1 VARSRYDATSI
12 HHGDRFMTTRTRR
25 IIAAVLTVSLASASV
40 AQTTAATAAPAAL
53 LSAEQVHQ
61 AAAPSSGRA
70 LLEQTLQ
77 RADVVAALEARGVSA
92 QAARERVAAL
102 TDAEAAHVAAQ
113 IDAAP
118 AGASDVL
125 GTIVFIFVVLLITDI
140 LGFTKIFPFTRS
152 IR

>member
-1 VARSRYDATSI
+1 
-12 HHGDRFMTTRTRR
+12 MTTRTRR
-25 IIAAVLTVSLASASV
+25 IIAAVLASSIASVSV
-40 AQTTAATAAPAAL
+40 AQTAAVTGGSAQL

-61 AAAPSSGRA
+61 ATNQAAQPGRA

-77 RADVVAALEARGVSA
+77 RADVVSALEARGVSV

-118 AGASDVL
+118 AGAGDVL
-125 GTIVFIFVVLLITDI
+125 GVIVFIFVLLLVTDI
-140 LGFTKIFPFTRS
+140 LGFTKIFPFTRA

>member
-1 VARSRYDATSI
+1 
-12 HHGDRFMTTRTRR
+12 MTTRTRR
-25 IIAAVLTVSLASASV
+25 IVAAVLSLSVASASI
-40 AQTTAATAAPAAL
+40 AQTTAVGTVPATL
-53 LSAEQVHQ
+53 LSAEQVHE
-61 AAAPSSGRA
+61 AAAPAGRA
-70 LLEQTLQ
+70 QLEQTLQ
-77 RADVVAALEARGVSA
+77 RADVVAALEARGVSV

-118 AGASDVL
+118 AGGDVI
-125 GTIVFIFVVLLITDI
+125 GVIVFIFVLLLITDI

>member
-1 VARSRYDATSI
+1 
-12 HHGDRFMTTRTRR
+12 MTTRTRR
-25 IIAAVLTVSLASASV
+25 LIAAVLASSIASVSV
-40 AQTTAATAAPAAL
+40 AQTAAVTTASTQL
-53 LSAEQVHQ
+53 LSAEQVQQ
-61 AAAPSSGRA
+61 AAQPGRA

-77 RADVVAALEARGVSA
+77 RADVVAALEARGVSV

-125 GTIVFIFVVLLITDI
+125 GVIVFIFVLLLVTDI
-140 LGFTKIFPFTRS
+140 LGFTKIFPFTRA

>member
-1 VARSRYDATSI
+1 
-12 HHGDRFMTTRTRR
+12 MTTRTRR
-25 IIAAVLTVSLASASV
+25 LIAAVLASSIASVSV
-40 AQTTAATAAPAAL
+40 AQTAAVASGSAQL
-53 LSAEQVHQ
+53 LSAEQVQQ
-61 AAAPSSGRA
+61 AAQPGRA

-77 RADVVAALEARGVSA
+77 RADVIAALEARGVSV

-118 AGASDVL
+118 AGAGDVL
-125 GTIVFIFVVLLITDI
+125 GVIVFIFVLLLVTDI

>member
-1 VARSRYDATSI
+1 
-12 HHGDRFMTTRTRR
+12 MTTRSRR
-25 IIAAVLTVSLASASV
+25 LIAAVLTISMASASV
-40 AQTTAATAAPAAL
+40 AQTTGATAQGAAAL
-53 LSAEQVHQ
+53 LSAEQVQQ
-61 AAAPSSGRA
+61 AATPAGRA
-70 LLEQTLQ
+70 LLDSTLQ
-77 RADVVAALEARGVSA
+77 RADVIAALEARGVSV
-92 QAARERVAAL
+92 QAARDRVAAL

-125 GTIVFIFVVLLITDI
+125 GVIVFIFVLLLVTDI

>member
-1 VARSRYDATSI
+1 
-12 HHGDRFMTTRTRR
+12 MTTPTRR
-25 IIAAVLTVSLASASV
+25 LIAAIVAASLV
-40 AQTTAATAAPAAL
+40 PLGMAQAAPVAVSPGAL
-53 LSAEQVHQ
+53 LSAEQV
-61 AAAPSSGRA
+61 AAAPAGRA

-77 RADVVAALEARGVSA
+77 RADVVAALQARGVDVA
-92 QAARERVAAL
+92 AARERVAAL

-118 AGASDVL
+118 AGADVL
-125 GTIVFIFVVLLITDI
+125 GTIVFIFVLLLVTDI

>member
-1 VARSRYDATSI
+1 
-12 HHGDRFMTTRTRR
+12 MTTRTRR
-25 IIAAVLTVSLASASV
+25 FIAAALCVSIASASV
-40 AQTTAATAAPAAL
+40 AQTTAATPTPAAL
-53 LSAEQVHQ
+53 LSAEQVQQ
-61 AAAPSSGRA
+61 AQAPAGRA

-77 RADVVAALEARGVSA
+77 RADVIAALQARGVSID
-92 QAARERVAAL
+92 AARERVAAL

-118 AGASDVL
+118 AGAGDVI
-125 GTIVFIFVVLLITDI
+125 GVIVFIFVLLLITDI